1 MILYKL
7 LVSSKYIPRRNFR
20 FSTSYKDYRII
31 SYIFRNKFFRRLLF
45 LFSNCL
51 SKNTQISKSIK
62 NRLFEYQAAPVILG
76 DHKLVNFNKKKYLL
90 IDFSHETRKS
100 VVIKPAEF
108 ISTEVVVKQKMEF
121 LFSIAVLENL
131 VMFNKK
137 VIKNDLE
144 CKIFINNDKDELL
157 KKLIF
162 QIPIDKKKHGLLRK
176 NLGDNWVDL
185 SLNLS
190 DFAGESIKLSI
201 SCGFVNETFTM
212 YERKSKKKKYSFV
225 NIPCIAIGSPKIINK
240 KDKKKNILYIS
251 GESLTDPFFIK
262 KKYGDDIKFPNIE
275 KLASESIHYTRSY
288 SIGDSTL
295 PTILA
300 FKTGLFPSQHGFGDY
315 SLPVYEENQSEK
327 MSSIPQ
333 MLNEKDFYTK
343 SIVSYPRFDPLY
355 GWAVDFDSYF
365 QAEFPFHSDAPDAA
379 RIIRNFESE
388 KNHDLFIFTHMTR
401 VHGPFLS
408 GDDTQTPNRISTEE
422 LDTAM
427 EDNFVPLYISQLKVF
442 DEQIGQISDYLKRTN
457 QYDNTMIILV
467 GDHGVSMPP
476 KWDFN
481 KNVYAHYEEHS
492 RVPLIIKPA
501 VWSKSVSE
509 KIDIPVTAQKK
520 IFDEILS
527 HNNIKIPKENISLP
541 QYSEDFKE
549 LAISETVYHPEKDNY
564 AIMIASSDFKYWFIS
579 KVDWKKFEI
588 LSIIDE
594 KLYIVGSDGMVDEAN
609 NLAKEE
615 NYNKVTLDF
624 RQKGCQFFKQSS
636 EYRKKFPISRFP
648 NTLKIE

>member
-7 LVSSKYIPRRNFR
+7 LVGSKYIPRRNFR

-31 SYIFRNKFFRRLLF
+31 SYIFRNNFLRRLIF
-45 LFSNCL
+45 LFSNYL
-51 SKNTQISKSIK
+51 SKNTQIARSIK
-62 NRLFEYQAAPVILG
+62 NRLFEYQAAPDILG

-100 VVIKPAEF
+100 VVIKPAEI
-108 ISTEVVVKQKMEF
+108 ISTKVEVIQNMEF
-121 LFSIAVLENL
+121 LFSIATLENL

-137 VIKNDLE
+137 AIKNDLE
-144 CKIFINNDKDELL
+144 CKIFINNDKNELL
-157 KKLIF
+157 KEIIF
-162 QIPIDKKKHGLLRK
+162 QIPIDKKKHALFRK

-185 SLNLS
+185 SVNLEA
-190 DFAGESIKLSI
+190 FAGQFIILSM
-201 SCGFVNETFTM
+201 SCGITNETFTM
-212 YERKSKKKKYSFV
+212 FKRKNTIKKYSLI
-225 NIPCIAIGSPKIINK
+225 NIPCIAIGSPKIIIK
-240 KDKKKNILYIS
+240 KNKKKNILYIS

-262 KKYGDDIKFPNIE
+262 KKYGDDIKFSNIE

-315 SLPVYEENQSEK
+315 SQPVYEENQSEK
-327 MSSIPQ
+327 ISSIPK
-333 MLNEKDFYTK
+333 LLSERDFYTK
-343 SIVSYPRFDPLY
+343 SIVSYPRFDSLY
-355 GWAVDFDSYF
+355 GWAVDYDSYF
-365 QAEFPFHSDAPDAA
+365 QAEYPFHSDAPDAA

-422 LDTAM
+422 LDLAM
-427 EDNFVPLYISQLKVF
+427 KDNFVPLYISQLKVF
-442 DEQIGQISDYLKRTN
+442 DEQVGQIIDYLKRTN

-467 GDHGVSMPP
+467 GDHGVAIPP

-481 KNVYAHYEEHS
+481 KNIFAHYEEHA

-501 VWSKSVSE
+501 IWYKSISE
-509 KIDIPVTAQKK
+509 KIDVPVTAQKI

-527 HNNIKIPKENISLP
+527 HNDIKIPEENIGLP
-541 QYSEDFKE
+541 QYSEDFKD

-564 AIMIASSDFKYWFIS
+564 AIMIVSLDFKYWFIS

-594 KLYIVGSDGMVDEAN
+594 KLFKVDSDGMVDETH
-609 NLAKEE
+609 NLVKEK
-615 NYNKVTLDF
+615 NHYQVALDF
-624 RQKGCQFFKQSS
+624 RQKGYQFFNKSS
-636 EYRKKFPISRFP
+636 EFRKIFPISRFP
-648 NTLKIE
+648 NTIKIK